1 MIGRRETFVL
11 LAGALLM
18 AFAGTAT
25 FAQAPAAAK
34 AQSAAP
40 AATKFVTPFKGEA
53 AVEMTPGSTKRDGNL
68 VVTTFKVKNTSPG
81 PLVGFKVDEYWYN
94 AKGETI
100 SGSQSFRVLKPFMP
114 GDVVDVTLKSPS
126 HADMSAPGVRKMTMF
141 AHSNGKVKPKPV
153 PKFSS

>member
-1 MIGRRETFVL
+1 MIARRETFVL
-11 LAGALLM
+11 LVGALLV
-18 AFAGTAT
+18 AFASTAT

-34 AQSAAP
+34 AQAPAP

-81 PLVGFKVDEYWYN
+81 PLIGFKVDEYWYN

-141 AHSNGKVKPKPV
+141 AHTNGKVKPKQV
-153 PKFSS
+153 AKFSS

>member
-1 MIGRRETFVL
+1 MGRRQTLVAVIGVL
-11 LAGALLM
+11 LLASVSA
-18 AFAGTAT
+18 
-25 FAQAPAAAK
+25 
-34 AQSAAP
+34 AQSPGP
-40 AATKFVTPFKGEA
+40 AKFVTPFKGEA
-53 AVEMTPGSTKRDGNL
+53 AVEMTPASTKRDGNL

-114 GDVVDVTLKSPS
+114 GDIVDVTLKSPS

-141 AHSNGKVKPKPV
+141 AHSNGKVKPKQV